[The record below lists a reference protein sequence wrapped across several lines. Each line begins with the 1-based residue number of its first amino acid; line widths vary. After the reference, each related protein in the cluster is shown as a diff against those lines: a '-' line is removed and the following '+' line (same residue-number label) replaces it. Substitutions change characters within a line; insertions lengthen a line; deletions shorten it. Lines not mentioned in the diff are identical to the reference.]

1 MDKIAHT
8 VGPWHVFE
16 PIDKGSAASVG
27 AWLPGGQ
34 SRHLIASVWPIYEDD
49 EGARRNDPQATANAV
64 LIASAPDLLKQR
76 DALLAACKAAEY
88 GANHVDCVSAM
99 QHALP
104 LIRAAIALTEQP
116 K

>member
-1 MDKIAHT
+1 MSSVAQTT
-8 VGPWHVFE
+8 VADLVRAKTDGYLE
-16 PIDKGSAASVG
+16 
-27 AWLPGGQ
+27 
-34 SRHLIASVWPIYEDD
+34 
-49 EGARRNDPQATANAV
+49 AV
-64 LIASAPDLLKQR
+64 ESLEKQR